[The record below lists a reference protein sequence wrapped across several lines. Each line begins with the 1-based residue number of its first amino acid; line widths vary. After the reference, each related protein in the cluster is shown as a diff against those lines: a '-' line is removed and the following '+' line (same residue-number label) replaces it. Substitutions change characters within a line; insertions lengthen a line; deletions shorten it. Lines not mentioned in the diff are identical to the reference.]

1 MQKIGLVQVF
11 PSGKL
16 YGSRF
21 QVILTPNNFPFIAHW
36 VQLASITKRI
46 INQMVIIIPH
56 LFNRKLKRLTRE
68 IALTKSKDGQLQVDL
83 QFLTL
88 DILTLVYGERRGLN
102 QWVKHFNGIKGNL
115 YR

>member
-1 MQKIGLVQVF
+1 MVQIF

-16 YGSRF
+16 HGSRF
-21 QVILTPNNFPFIAHW
+21 KLILTPGTLPFIAHW
-36 VQLASITKRI
+36 FPRASITKRI

-68 IALTKSKDGQLQVDL
+68 IALTKSKEGHLQVDM

-102 QWVKHFNGIKGNL
+102 QWVKHFNGTKENL